1 MKLTLT
7 LVLGAPISVRTA
19 IVPAL
24 RPQPCRSS
32 LTPHIQSISRPWQ
45 LTFRIFPEPALAL
58 SSLATVSSHLESHT
72 TSSLSPCS
80 LSPTHS
86 LRDPTSAHVPPTQ
99 SPPVAPSHLGKDLLS
114 TRPHTICLCLP
125 LQLTPALSCSGH
137 PQSALL
143 FELCKLRPLHLPI
156 PSLAPP
162 PLGFV

>member
-1 MKLTLT
+1 MKLTLA

-99 SPPVAPSHLGKDLLS
+99 SPPVAPSHLGKDCCPRGPTQS
-114 TRPHTICLCLP
+114 ASVP